1 MKKRTTLLLPLILIS
16 SLLIGL
22 NFTTIQTGAGAPAIQ
37 NKNSHRKDDDKEE
50 KKEEKKAVATNVK
63 GGDRI
68 LAVLDKQVAAWNAGD
83 LEKFMV
89 GYWRSPE
96 LTFYSSNGKV
106 NGWEATLERYRKTY
120 QAEGREMGKL
130 VFDDL
135 DITMLGPD
143 SALVRGRW
151 KLAFSD
157 GKQIGGIFTLVFRQ
171 LRNEWKIVHDHT
183 SST

>member
-1 MKKRTTLLLPLILIS
+1 MKIRMTLLPLILIS

-22 NFTTIQTGAGAPAIQ
+22 NFTTMQIGAVSPVIQ
-37 NKNSHRKDDDKEE
+37 NKNTRRKDDN
-50 KKEEKKAVATNVK
+50 KEEKKALATNVK

-83 LEKFMV
+83 LEKFML

-96 LTFYSSNGKV
+96 LTFYSSTGKV

-151 KLAFSD
+151 KLAFAD
-157 GKQIGGIFTLVFRQ
+157 GKEIGGIFTLVFRQ
-171 LRNEWKIVHDHT
+171 FRNEWKIVHDHT